1 MGGDTV
7 EAHGKVGAMTSNVG
21 NDLPPAS
28 VADVVSGPMQLIAVG
43 FPGGPDF
50 EAVLQEIDRLQ
61 GRGVVRLLDA
71 LFVTKNE
78 DGTISRVA
86 IGDDDLGEL
95 LAGVVPL
102 DAAGLFGLLAPDR
115 AAGLDAGDART
126 LAESL
131 APGAALAFL
140 LVEHRWARPLF
151 DAIADTGGAFLG
163 EGFITE
169 EAQLLVGAEV
179 AIMDDAA
186 RAIAVAQAVET
197 EAVLESVAAASA
209 ADDAIAVAEAV
220 RADAAADA
228 VRALVAAGLVEAEA
242 FHEAADALVD
252 AGLMIGV
259 ARREV
264 ADVAAAASVTA
275 AEIRVLRY
283 LPTTMTFAVIADK
296 LGISRSAAK
305 ERAERA
311 YKKLGVHNRADA
323 VDRAREIGLIR
334 KSP

>member
-1 MGGDTV
+1 
-7 EAHGKVGAMTSNVG
+7 MTSNVG
-21 NDLPPAS
+21 SGRPPAS
-28 VADVVSGPMQLIAVG
+28 QVMSGPMQLISVG
-43 FPGGPDF
+43 FPGGTDF
-50 EAVLQEIDRLQ
+50 AAVLEEIDGLQ

-71 LFVTKNE
+71 LFVTKND

-86 IGDDDLGEL
+86 IGDDDFGEL
-95 LAGVVPL
+95 LVGVVPL
-102 DAAGLFGLLAPDR
+102 DAAELFGLLAADGVGVDG
-115 AAGLDAGDART
+115 ADARD

-131 APGAALAFL
+131 APGATLAFL

-169 EAQLLVGAEV
+169 EGQLLVGAEV
-179 AIMDDAA
+179 AVMDEAA
-186 RAIAVAQAVET
+186 RAITVA
-197 EAVLESVAAASA
+197 EAMEAEALLESVEAASA
-209 ADDAIAVAEAV
+209 ADEAIAAAEAV

-228 VRALVAAGLVEAEA
+228 VRALVAAGIVEAEA
-242 FHEAADALVD
+242 RHEAADALVD
-252 AGLMIGV
+252 AGLMIGA
-259 ARREV
+259 ARRHV
-264 ADVAAAASVTA
+264 ADATAAASVTS

-323 VDRAREIGLIR
+323 VARAREIGLIQ

>member
-1 MGGDTV
+1 MSSDTTEEPGPV
-7 EAHGKVGAMTSNVG
+7 EAMTSNVG
-21 NDLPPAS
+21 SDLPPVS
-28 VADVVSGPMQLIAVG
+28 VAHAVRGPMQLIAVG
-43 FPGGPDF
+43 FAGGTDF

-61 GRGVVRLLDA
+61 GRGIVRLLDA
-71 LFVTKNE
+71 LFVTKNH

-86 IGDDDLGEL
+86 IGDDDFGEL

-102 DAAGLFGLLAPDR
+102 DAAGLFGLLAADG
-115 AAGLDAGDART
+115 AAGLDAVDART

-131 APGAALAFL
+131 APEAGLAFL

-179 AIMDDAA
+179 AVMDNAA
-186 RAIAVAQAVET
+186 RAIAVAHAVEAG
-197 EAVLESVAAASA
+197 AVLESVAAASA
-209 ADDAIAVAEAV
+209 ADDAIAAAEAV
-220 RADAAADA
+220 RADAAANA
-228 VRALVAAGLVEAEA
+228 VSALVADGLIEAEA
-242 FHEAADALVD
+242 RHEAADALVD

-264 ADVAAAASVTA
+264 ADAAAAASVTA
-275 AEIRVLRY
+275 AEMRVLRY

-323 VDRAREIGLIR
+323 VARAREIGLIR
-334 KSP
+334 RSS

>member
-1 MGGDTV
+1 
-7 EAHGKVGAMTSNVG
+7 MTSNVG
-21 NDLPPAS
+21 SDRPPAP
-28 VADVVSGPMQLIAVG
+28 AAHVVSGPMQLIAVG
-43 FPGGPDF
+43 FPGGTDF
-50 EAVLQEIDRLQ
+50 EAVLEEIDRLQ
-61 GRGVVRLLDA
+61 GRGIVRLLDA
-71 LFVTKNE
+71 LFVTKND
-78 DGTISRVA
+78 DGTISRVE

-95 LAGVVPL
+95 LSGVVPL
-102 DAAGLFGLLAPDR
+102 DAARLFGLLAADG
-115 AAGLDAGDART
+115 AAGLGAADPRT

-131 APGAALAFL
+131 APSATLAFL

-163 EGFITE
+163 EGFITD

-179 AIMDDAA
+179 AVMDEAA
-186 RAIAVAQAVET
+186 RAIAVAQAVEA

-209 ADDAIAVAEAV
+209 ADDAIAAAEAV

-228 VRALVAAGLVEAEA
+228 VRALVAAGLIEAEA
-242 FHEAADALVD
+242 WNEAADALVD
-252 AGLMIGV
+252 AGLMVGA

-264 ADVAAAASVTA
+264 ADSAAAASVTA

-323 VDRAREIGLIR
+323 VARAREIGLIQR
-334 KSP
+334 SA

>member
-1 MGGDTV
+1 
-7 EAHGKVGAMTSNVG
+7 
-21 NDLPPAS
+21 
-28 VADVVSGPMQLIAVG
+28 MQMIAVG
-43 FPGGPDF
+43 FAGGTDF

-61 GRGVVRLLDA
+61 GRGMVRLLDA
-71 LFVTKNE
+71 LLVTKND
-78 DGTISRVA
+78 DGTISRAA

-95 LAGVVPL
+95 LAGVVPI
-102 DAAGLFGLLAPDR
+102 DAARLLGLVTADG
-115 AAGLDAGDART
+115 AASLGAADART

-131 APGAALAFL
+131 APGATLAFL

-151 DAIADTGGAFLG
+151 DAIAHTGGAFLG

-169 EAQLLVGAEV
+169 ETQLLVGAEV
-179 AIMDDAA
+179 AVMDEAA
-186 RAIAVAQAVET
+186 RAIAVAQAVEA
-197 EAVLESVAAASA
+197 EAVLESGAAASA
-209 ADDAIAVAEAV
+209 ADDAIAAAEAV

-228 VRALVAAGLVEAEA
+228 ASALVAAGLIEAEA
-242 FHEAADALVD
+242 RHEVADALVD

-259 ARREV
+259 ARRAV
-264 ADVAAAASVTA
+264 AGAAAAASVTA
-275 AEIRVLRY
+275 AEVRVLRY

-323 VDRAREIGLIR
+323 VARARDIGLIP